1 MKEPKVQNR
10 KIISAETVL
19 FREGDIANTAYL
31 LKKGRVEIWI
41 DKKGGQEGKL
51 VLTIIKPNQ
60 IFGELALVDG
70 SPRSANATVMTE
82 SEVVL
87 ISKHALELQIEK
99 LDEFMKFW
107 VKHLTKQ
114 VRSLTRNLEK

>member
-41 DKKGGQEGKL
+41 DKKGGQEGKV

-99 LDEFMKFW
+99 LDEFMKF
-107 VKHLTKQ
+107 
-114 VRSLTRNLEK
+114 